1 MSAVMVGTLAI
12 TALLLLLAWRLPV
25 AIALILVSFV
35 GIWASFGFTP
45 AWGILKSSPYEF
57 AASWTLSSVP
67 MFLLM
72 GYIAY
77 YSGITTGLFNLA
89 KALLSRLP
97 GSLAISST
105 FACTGFAAMCGSSLA
120 TAAAMGRIAIP
131 EMVKAGYSRNFACG
145 AIAAGGT
152 IGALIPPSIIMI
164 VYGVI
169 AQVSIIKLFIAGIGV
184 GLATAFSY
192 VFIIL
197 IVSWL
202 RPDLVPRKLERSMVP
217 DLKSSVLETAPVILI
232 LVGVFGGLFGGI
244 FTATEAGAVGALLSL
259 VYALI
264 KGKLSREVFYK
275 SLADTITTCGAI
287 FLVGVGATMLTRLL
301 SLSGLGSQ
309 ISGLVGGFEL
319 SYWQLMSMIVLIY
332 LVLGMF
338 LDGLGAMLITL
349 PIFSPIL
356 KHYGIDMV
364 FFGIFLVKMLEIGM
378 ITPPVGMNVYV
389 IKGVVGDLTS
399 LSGVF
404 KGIALFFLMDI
415 VVIALL
421 IAFPQY
427 LVFG

>member
-1 MSAVMVGTLAI
+1 MSTIVVGAI
-12 TALLLLLAWRLPV
+12 AIGALLALLAWRVPI

-35 GIWASFGFTP
+35 GLWVGFGFTP

-72 GYIAY
+72 GYISY
-77 YSGITTGLFNLA
+77 HSGITTGLFSLA
-89 KALLSRLP
+89 KALFFRLP

-131 EMVKAGYSRNFACG
+131 EMVSAGYNRNFACG

-169 AQVSIIKLFIAGIGV
+169 AQVSIIKLFVAGIGV

-192 VFIIL
+192 VFVIL
-197 IVSWL
+197 MTSL
-202 RPDLVPRKLERSMVP
+202 LKPDWVPRKLDRSDVP
-217 DLKSSVLETAPVILI
+217 ELRRALIETAPVLLI
-232 LVGVFGGLFGGI
+232 MAGVFGGLFGGA
-244 FTATEAGAVGALLSL
+244 FTATEAGAVGALLSII
-259 VYALI
+259 YAAL
-264 KGKLSREVFYK
+264 KRQLTREIFTRSVFE
-275 SLADTITTCGAI
+275 TISTSGAI

-301 SLSGLGSQ
+301 SLSGLGAE
-309 ISGLVGGFEL
+309 ISSIMGSFNLN
-319 SYWQLMSMIVLIY
+319 YWQLMAMIVMVY

-349 PIFSPIL
+349 PVFTPIL
-356 KHYGIDMV
+356 HHYGIDLV

-399 LSGVF
+399 LNGVF
-404 KGIALFFLMDI
+404 KGISLFFVMDI
-415 VVIALL
+415 IVITLL
-421 IAFPQY
+421 IAFPKY
-427 LVFG
+427 MLLG

>member
-1 MSAVMVGTLAI
+1 
-12 TALLLLLAWRLPV
+12 
-25 AIALILVSFV
+25 
-35 GIWASFGFTP
+35 
-45 AWGILKSSPYEF
+45 
-57 AASWTLSSVP
+57 

-192 VFIIL
+192 VFVIL

-202 RPDLVPRKLERSMVP
+202 RPDLVPRKLDRSMVP

-427 LVFG
+427 LIFG